1 MGMITRKEVAA
12 LAGVSV
18 ATVSNVLN
26 KKGIVQPETQ
36 QRVFLAVE
44 ELGYVPNETARSL
57 SLGRSNHIG
66 VALNDL
72 TNLYHMEVISGI
84 EQQASESGFHVTLC
98 NIDNDGGVPGKL
110 EFLNGRRFD
119 VLINFMTMTFSNK
132 IQDMLIAN
140 GTELVN
146 FPGEYSAQ
154 FCQESREALEECM
167 ALLQK
172 YGHTK
177 VGYVS
182 TIDSMRWVNDT
193 RGLVYLNNL
202 KKYGFENNTEY
213 VVFNSDYRISSS
225 HIGYENGKKLFS
237 AHPEITAVFV
247 SNDMAALGV
256 LRALKEL
263 GLRCPEDVSVIG
275 YDGIEIG
282 RLLTPS
288 LTTIGCDNVAYGREI
303 AKQVI
308 DSVVHK
314 RDVRGA
320 NYSFPMRMIEGESVG
335 PCRRG

>member
-1 MGMITRKEVAA
+1 MVTRREVAER
-12 LAGVSV
+12 AGVSV

-26 KKGIVQPETQ
+26 KKGIVQPETEK
-36 QRVFLAVE
+36 RVFRAVE
-44 ELGYVPNETARSL
+44 ELGYVPNETARNL

-72 TNLYHMEVISGI
+72 TNLYHMEVVNGI

-98 NIDNDGGVPGKL
+98 NIDHDNCIPGKL

-119 VLINFMTMTFSNK
+119 VLVNFMTKTFSDR
-132 IQDMLIAN
+132 ILDMLMSN
-140 GTELVN
+140 GTMLVN
-146 FPGEYSAQ
+146 FPNSNSVQ
-154 FCQESREALEECM
+154 FRLDSEGALEECM
-167 ALLQK
+167 AMLHDC
-172 YGHTK
+172 GHTR

-182 TIDSMRWVNDT
+182 TIDSMRWVNDP

-202 KKYGFENNTEY
+202 KKYGFINNTDY
-213 VVFNSDYRISSS
+213 VVFNTDYTMSSC

-256 LRALKEL
+256 IRALKEL

-282 RLLTPS
+282 SLLTPS

-308 DSVVHK
+308 DGIVNK
-314 RDVRGA
+314 RDVRGKCF
-320 NYSFPMRMIEGESVG
+320 SFPARVIEGESVG
-335 PCRRG
+335 PCRR